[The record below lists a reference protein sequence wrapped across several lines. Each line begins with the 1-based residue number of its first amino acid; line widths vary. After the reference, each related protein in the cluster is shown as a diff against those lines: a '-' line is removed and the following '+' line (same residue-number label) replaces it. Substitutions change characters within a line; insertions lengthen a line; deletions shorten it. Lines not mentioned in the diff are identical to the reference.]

1 MRLNPSQPC
10 DRSCNSNQIQLAS
23 NSDSVTTDTN
33 FFLETD
39 FFFPLINYDTD
50 RTMSESD
57 PFLNDSAE
65 LGGGR
70 AHREDVELG
79 WRRLLVG
86 AGRQVAEQPILIKV
100 LLGFAPL
107 GFIAG
112 FLGWNAV
119 LVSVF
124 NFLAIIPLSAL
135 ISDASDTLAN
145 RWGSL
150 LGGLVNATFGNT
162 VELIVSYYL
171 N

>member
-1 MRLNPSQPC
+1 
-10 DRSCNSNQIQLAS
+10 
-23 NSDSVTTDTN
+23 
-33 FFLETD
+33 
-39 FFFPLINYDTD
+39 
-50 RTMSESD
+50 MSESD

-70 AHREDVELG
+70 ACQKDAEMG
-79 WRRLLVG
+79 WRRMAVDAGQQVAKQLVG
-86 AGRQVAEQPILIKV
+86 IKV
-100 LLGFAPL
+100 LLVFAPL

-112 FLGWNAV
+112 FLSWNAV
-119 LVSVF
+119 LVSAF

-135 ISDASDTLAN
+135 ISDASDTVAN

-171 N
+171 NSTYKLLIWIPGRNSGH